1 MRCQRDLRELK
12 KADALTLIS
21 QMETRPQHRRLV
33 AGTRP
38 ATTLSPVAYISTDFI
53 GDLMQFLG
61 IYGLSD
67 KMNSMISAVAD
78 NIFGIVWNSGIQI
91 IIFLAALQNIHP
103 SVREAAEVEGAT
115 AWEFFW
121 KITFPYVSPFILAN
135 FIYTVIDSFT
145 SPMNTVMAR
154 ILDMKSQWSFG
165 YASAMA
171 WIYFAIV
178 LGVIGLVSIVI
189 SRVVYYEVD

>member
-1 MRCQRDLRELK
+1 MR
-12 KADALTLIS
+12 T
-21 QMETRPQHRRLV
+21 
-33 AGTRP
+33 
-38 ATTLSPVAYISTDFI
+38 
-53 GDLMQFLG
+53 
-61 IYGLSD
+61 
-67 KMNSMISAVAD
+67 
-78 NIFGIVWNSGIQI
+78 IFS
-91 IIFLAALQNIHP
+91 AALQNIHP

-178 LGVIGLVSIVI
+178 LGVIGLVSLVI
-189 SRVVYYEVD
+189 SRGVYYEVD